1 MLRKLESLA
10 CFGAAFSAL
19 AIEGAF
25 VYWMRLSPI
34 GPPTAGLTAYAT
46 PWIGP
51 TLPQCWLLGGVVAL
65 FYYLCR
71 ATHPD
76 AGKAADGRRTFL
88 GIWYWFIALASAQ
101 GCALGLN
108 YLQLVRR

>member
-19 AIEGAF
+19 LIEGAL
-25 VYWMRLSPI
+25 VYWMQWRSITP
-34 GPPTAGLTAYAT
+34 GMAGLTLYAT

-51 TLPQCWLLGGVVAL
+51 ALPQCWLLGGVVAL
-65 FYYLCR
+65 FYYLSHAR
-71 ATHPD
+71 HPD
-76 AGKAADGRRTFL
+76 AGKAAEGQRTFL
-88 GIWYWFIALASAQ
+88 RIWYWFIALASAQ

-108 YLQLVRR
+108 YLALVHR